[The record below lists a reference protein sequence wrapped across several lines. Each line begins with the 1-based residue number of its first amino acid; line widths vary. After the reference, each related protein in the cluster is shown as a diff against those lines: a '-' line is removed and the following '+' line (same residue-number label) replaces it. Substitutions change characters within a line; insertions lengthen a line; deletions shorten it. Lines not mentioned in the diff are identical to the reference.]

1 MRFSYGE
8 LAVLAMLT
16 ILAMSGGVAIA
27 GPVQIKLFDS
37 SSYDNW
43 LCGISGPS
51 TLAGTEASC
60 GSAKFGKCSD
70 CPGLLIRNTSHAA
83 VKLEVKIAGPGF
95 QHECKPGAYVGSM
108 QCPSGKS
115 IPILSGQN
123 ECRETLSPEASCLV
137 PSVEFCPQRDG
148 AVHGEVIAFVSAAS
162 GPHQVVSFPL
172 AGAGDYT
179 PDLAA
184 ADKAR
189 RRHLGELT
197 SLPHVAKVE
206 LDNTGGDIAIDVEV
220 AEGNPI
226 DPVRRAVPPEIEG
239 YRTEVTT
246 YEDIGC
252 GY

>member
-1 MRFSYGE
+1 MRFRFI
-8 LAVLAMLT
+8 AFAMLAMLAT
-16 ILAMSGGVAIA
+16 SSGVAIA

-43 LCGISGPS
+43 LCGTSGPL
-51 TLAGTEASC
+51 TLPGSKASC

-70 CPGLLIRNTSHAA
+70 CPGLLIQNTSHAP

-95 QHECKPGAYVGSM
+95 QHECTPGNFVGSQ
-108 QCPSGKS
+108 QCPSGKT
-115 IPILSGQN
+115 ILILPGQN
-123 ECRETLSPEASCLV
+123 ECGAALAPGASCLV
-137 PSVEFCPQRDG
+137 PSVSFCPQRDG

-172 AGAGDYT
+172 AGSGDYT
-179 PDLAA
+179 PELAA
-184 ADKAR
+184 ADKAM
-189 RRHLGELT
+189 RRHLGKLT

-206 LDNTGGDIAIDVEV
+206 LDNKGGDIAIDVEV
-220 AEGNPI
+220 GEGHPI

-239 YRTEVTT
+239 YLTEVTT
-246 YEDIGC
+246 YEEIGC